1 MRPQEIHEQHME
13 RVRAV
18 HRRSAWERVL
28 AKIAFYEFWERSIET
43 GKKIG
48 QHQPDD
54 PPLSEHE
61 RDQLRHLR
69 ELRDVIRAE
78 MIDAGQIEA

>member
-1 MRPQEIHEQHME
+1 MRPQEIHAAHME

-28 AKIAFYEFWERSIET
+28 SKIAFYEMWERSIET
-43 GKKIG
+43 GKRLG
-48 QHQPDD
+48 HHLPDD
-54 PPLSEHE
+54 PPLTDHE

-78 MIDAGQIEA
+78 MIEAGQIR